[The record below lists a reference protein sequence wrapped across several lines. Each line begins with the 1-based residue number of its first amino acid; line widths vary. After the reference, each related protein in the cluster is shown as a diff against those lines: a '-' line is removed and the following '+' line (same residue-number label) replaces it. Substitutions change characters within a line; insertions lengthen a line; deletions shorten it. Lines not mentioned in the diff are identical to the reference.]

1 MLEQIVTHLLVHIQF
16 QTRSDFENVKPQ
28 TSVHSR
34 DLGLSPFQTQPTSTI
49 LNQSHADRV
58 QIQAKLTSAY
68 IFTMKY
74 LRIIIENNLI
84 DSKKRHLTR
93 KWANFE
99 KEKGHKIQNKRE

>member
-16 QTRSDFENVKPQ
+16 QTRSDFKNVKPQ

-84 DSKKRHLTR
+84 DSKKTSSYAKMGEFR
-93 KWANFE
+93 KR
-99 KEKGHKIQNKRE
+99 KRS